1 MELRESVSSALPRV
15 DLVVSERPGVR
26 EKASPRAG
34 GARGG
39 DRLVVDMAEGRSPLV
54 SQEKTG
60 GKNKDRRGLSH

>member
-1 MELRESVSSALPRV
+1 MELRESLSSALPRV

-39 DRLVVDMAEGRSPLV
+39 RSIGGRHGGG
-54 SQEKTG
+54 EKSSRESG
-60 GKNKDRRGLSH
+60 EDRREEQG